1 MQRISHH
8 FYLVIYYSRETK
20 KKYETEC
27 EMLKNM
33 VVSDELQ
40 DGNATARANV
50 AWEDL
55 QDGAKAVLPKTF
67 GKTGT

>member
-1 MQRISHH
+1 M
-8 FYLVIYYSRETK
+8 K
-20 KKYETEC
+20 KKYETESKI
-27 EMLKNM
+27 LKNM
-33 VVSDELQ
+33 VVSDQLQ
-40 DGNATARANV
+40 DGNATVRPNV